1 MIKMATETSR
11 SGDSQKV
18 GLDISLLRKAL
29 RSGSKS
35 LAERMLR
42 KLGPAQ
48 LAQLLLE
55 LPPAELKAVFGRL
68 RSDPAR
74 LALIVQQI
82 PDELLEEFIELLG
95 NEQAALL
102 LADIEPDDAKRV
114 ALCLH
119 DERREELLSRMP
131 EGPRDHIHRLLR
143 YPPESAAGHM
153 IPHFVAVSEEVSV
166 GAAIKAVREAPANV
180 PLFYLYVLDDRQK
193 LIGVA
198 SLGQLVK
205 AQDNTPIRDIMVV
218 DLVSV
223 PPDADQEAVARLV
236 SRRNLLAV
244 PVVQD
249 GKLLGLVTIDDVIG
263 VLEQEATEDMYN
275 MAGLSE
281 GDRVFS
287 PPHRSLFKRLP
298 WNMLNLGTSL
308 VAASVV
314 GLFETTI
321 AKLVA
326 LATFMP
332 VVASIGGN
340 TGNQTLTVILRGITL
355 GELEFSSALKAL
367 LKELL
372 VGIAIGVVL
381 GGLMA
386 LIAYVW
392 KGNPMLGVVLAMAMV
407 ANLMIAALVGTA
419 IPLTLKRLGLDPA
432 LGGSILVTMCTD
444 VFGFLCF
451 LGLAT
456 LFLHYL
462 V

>member
-1 MIKMATETSR
+1 MS
-11 SGDSQKV
+11 SNGDFQKV
-18 GLDISLLRKAL
+18 ALDISLLRKAL
-29 RSGSKS
+29 RSGSKG
-35 LAERMLR
+35 LAERLLH

-48 LAQLLLE
+48 LARLLVE
-55 LPPAELKAVFGRL
+55 LPPAELKLVFGHLRDDPRPRL
-68 RSDPAR
+68 G
-74 LALIVQQI
+74 LVVQQI
-82 PDELLEEFIELLG
+82 PDELLAEFVAILGHEL
-95 NEQAALL
+95 AAQL
-102 LADIEPDDAKRV
+102 LASIEPDDAKRV
-114 ALCLH
+114 ALALD
-119 DERREELLSRMP
+119 DERRETLLAMLP
-131 EGPRDHIHRLLR
+131 AGPRAHIERLLR
-143 YPPESAAGHM
+143 YLPESAAGRM
-153 IPHFVAVSEEVSV
+153 IPHYVAVSEHVDV
-166 GAAIKAVREAPANV
+166 GAAIKAVRQAHADV
-180 PLFYLYVLDDRQK
+180 PLFYLYVLDDDNK
-193 LIGVA
+193 LVGVA

-205 AQDNTPIRDIMVV
+205 AQDEVPIRDIMAV
-218 DLVSV
+218 DVVSV
-223 PPDADQEAVARLV
+223 APDADQEQVARLV

-249 GKLLGLVTIDDVIG
+249 GRLLGLVTIDDVIG

-287 PPHRSLFKRLP
+287 PPHRSLLKRLP

-321 AKLVA
+321 AQLVA

-355 GELEFSSALKAL
+355 GELEFSSALRAL
-367 LKELL
+367 FKELV

-381 GGLMA
+381 GSLMA
-386 LIAYVW
+386 LIAFFW
-392 KGNPMLGVVLAMAMV
+392 KGNPMLGAVLALAMV

-456 LFLHYL
+456 LFLRSL